1 MYNIQHSIRMR
12 VKFRPDEIYCTVQYT
27 QIYLKLSYTVLLFH
41 CAIIHIIIILCS
53 LSLSLPSL
61 SLLSLPQGYHNV
73 LSSIDC
79 QSLKE
84 VLSLSSR
91 LAEWH
96 EEFSALVNERLESWQ
111 DEPSIGDILI
121 NTVCYM

>member
-1 MYNIQHSIRMR
+1 M
-12 VKFRPDEIYCTVQYT
+12 YCTVQYT

-41 CAIIHIIIILCS
+41 CAIIHVLLLCS
-53 LSLSLPSL
+53 LSLSLSL
-61 SLLSLPQGYHNV
+61 SLSPLSLPQGYHNV